1 MKCKVKRNTK
11 KVTLLLS
18 LLLLSSCNL
27 EVTFFPYTHHISDTD
42 TYTRIETSDYY
53 KVGAFARSYQDVLKS
68 NLFVLPKLIKMLFEF
83 LLPYIKAVLR
93 QVVLIRKYKSLP
105 IKLV

>member
-53 KVGAFARSYQDVLKS
+53 KVGAFAQLSRCIKS
-68 NLFVLPKLIKMLFEF
+68 NLNGNSRVVPLKSSNEQKILVLPVNFLIMT
-83 LLPYIKAVLR
+83 
-93 QVVLIRKYKSLP
+93 
-105 IKLV
+105 